1 MSLHLKLVKNSS
13 GARVQWLKV
22 LKSFVN
28 FRLTVSRGWLLGLIS
43 HEDWIENICYNTLRL
58 PAMINTVLKFPYSK
72 FRFNWT
78 NISLFVPEFLPWS
91 MSRDVRGSQ
100 RCFVNK
106 ASLSAGVAGDVL
118 SAGLSMT
125 YHTEMLQNKMMQTEA
140 ELQHFNVHTL
150 VTHLVNVF
158 SPTHMYD

>member
-1 MSLHLKLVKNSS
+1 
-13 GARVQWLKV
+13 
-22 LKSFVN
+22 
-28 FRLTVSRGWLLGLIS
+28 
-43 HEDWIENICYNTLRL
+43 
-58 PAMINTVLKFPYSK
+58 
-72 FRFNWT
+72 
-78 NISLFVPEFLPWS
+78 

-106 ASLSAGVAGDVL
+106 ASSSAGVASDVL

-125 YHTEMLQNKMMQTEA
+125 YHTEILQNKMMQTEA

-158 SPTHMYD
+158 SLTQMYD